1 MNVFLHPS
9 SKQKKIYTAML
20 LLSLAALFVTGILI
34 SVHLQP
40 AETGSFCNLDDYWN
54 CDRVNKSIFA
64 ELFGIPVSY
73 LGFGFYGFLIL
84 LLIGLLKGFDF
95 ENKLRPFTAK
105 FLLTA
110 STFFSVVGAIYLLI
124 LEAPLMGNLAAF
136 AVIKSIL
143 FVVFYLALLKK
154 YYRNSHA
161 KTVFTAFLAIL
172 TLFGVN
178 FSLYLTDIE
187 LFVLEAI
194 CIFCLTQQ
202 VLIVFISAL
211 NLWALKE
218 INNGANSNTTRIM
231 GTKGSPDQIGE
242 S

>member
-1 MNVFLHPS
+1 MNVFAKPS
-9 SKQKKIYTAML
+9 SKEKKIYTAML

-54 CDRVNKSIFA
+54 CDRINKSIFA

-95 ENKLRPFTAK
+95 EGKLRPFASR
-105 FLLTA
+105 FLLGAATL
-110 STFFSVVGAIYLLI
+110 FSSAGAIYLLI
-124 LEAPLMGNLAAF
+124 AETPLLGNLAAF
-136 AVIKSIL
+136 GVIKNLL
-143 FVVFYLALLKK
+143 FVVFYLMICKK
-154 YYRNSHA
+154 YYRDSSPR
-161 KTVFTAFLAIL
+161 TVFTAFLAIL

-187 LFVLEAI
+187 LFVLEGI
-194 CIFCLTQQ
+194 CVFCLTQQ
-202 VLIVFISAL
+202 VLIIFIACL
-211 NLWALKE
+211 NLLALKQKS
-218 INNGANSNTTRIM
+218 NGTNSIST
-231 GTKGSPDQIGE
+231 
-242 S
+242 